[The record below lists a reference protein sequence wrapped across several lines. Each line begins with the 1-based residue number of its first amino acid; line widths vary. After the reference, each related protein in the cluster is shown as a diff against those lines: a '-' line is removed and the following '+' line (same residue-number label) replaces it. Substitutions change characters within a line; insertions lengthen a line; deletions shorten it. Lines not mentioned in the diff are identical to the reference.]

1 MITPLSPA
9 SPLKTLIRQRL
20 LADAA
25 LTAIV
30 STRVYASKPPSNPT
44 KPFIRIETPQG
55 EPQWYDGSDG
65 GSDVNG
71 VVTSYTGA
79 TSTMPD
85 PEKGAADI
93 NAHVIRILSGID
105 AVLEDQ
111 VSVSFVPTIDQ
122 VLRDPEEADVW
133 SGFVRY
139 VATAS

>member
-20 LADAA
+20 LADPA

-30 STRVYASKPPSNPT
+30 ATRVYASKPPSNPT

-55 EPQWYDGSDG
+55 EPQWYDGGDG

-79 TSTMPD
+79 TSAMPD

-93 NAHVIRILSGID
+93 NAHVIRILAAID
-105 AVLEDQ
+105 AVIDGE
-111 VSVSFVPTIDQ
+111 VSVSIVPTIDQ

-133 SGFVRY
+133 SGFIRY
-139 VATAS
+139 TASAT